1 LPQIAEV
8 GFALSNPYNLLI
20 LLKSVTASNAVIVTV
35 HITGIV
41 ETINTEKH
49 PVVILERQKLNT
61 IQLLKRIIM
70 PKQNYCLVAKLP
82 KKKQKKWLTQTR
94 CHTLIQ
100 EHGSLLH
107 LELEP
112 AHRRELWLASS
123 LGTKPWPRLSGCQVL
138 RQLTS

>member
-35 HITGIV
+35 HITGMV

-49 PVVILERQKLNT
+49 PVV
-61 IQLLKRIIM
+61 M

-82 KKKQKKWLTQTR
+82 KKKQQKQITNKL
-94 CHTLIQ
+94 
-100 EHGSLLH
+100 
-107 LELEP
+107 
-112 AHRRELWLASS
+112 
-123 LGTKPWPRLSGCQVL
+123 
-138 RQLTS
+138 

>member
-1 LPQIAEV
+1 MPQIAEV

-82 KKKQKKWLTQTR
+82 KKKQQKMAHPNQVPYT
-94 CHTLIQ
+94 HT
-100 EHGSLLH
+100 GPWFTPPGAGTS
-107 LELEP
+107 
-112 AHRRELWLASS
+112 ASERTVAGIFS
-123 LGTKPWPRLSGCQVL
+123 WNKAVA
-138 RQLTS
+138 

>member
-1 LPQIAEV
+1 MPQIAEV

-82 KKKQKKWLTQTR
+82 HTQKKWLTQTR

-100 EHGSLLH
+100 EHGSLH
-107 LELEP
+107 LALEP